1 MAIQTRSSL
10 LVALRFIPVVLVLA
24 LSFFWSKEIIQRLSV
39 QHELEKSMERLLESE
54 SRVQELTQEV
64 KRAEKEAAQA
74 KADTRYLVGQLGE
87 RDEHIRRMLAEMI
100 RLLSGKDDI
109 NLGEIYIPS
118 DKESWKGVQREMKN
132 ITSQP
137 SMIRQV
143 SNITPRLA
151 PAPAPVPAKSFPLRQ
166 AKVEEKAVPAIT
178 EPAQKDASAI
188 SAGRILAVN
197 KPYNFVVVNRGL
209 KDGIQKGMILIAS
222 RKGRQVGELEVETT
236 YDKISAAG
244 YKAEK
249 KIDLRVGDTIQVRR

>member
-39 QHELEKSMERLLESE
+39 QHELENSMERLLESE

-64 KRAEKEAAQA
+64 KHAEKEAEQA
-74 KADTRYLVGQLGE
+74 KADTRYLVRQLGE

-118 DKESWKGVQREMKN
+118 DKESWKGVHREMEN

-143 SNITPRLA
+143 SNITPR
-151 PAPAPVPAKSFPLRQ
+151 PAPAPVPVKSFPLRQ
-166 AKVEEKAVPAIT
+166 AKVEEKAVPTIAA
-178 EPAQKDASAI
+178 PAQKDASAI
-188 SAGRILAVN
+188 AAGRILAVN

-222 RKGRQVGELEVETT
+222 RKGRQVGELEVETA

-249 KIDLRVGDTIQVRR
+249 KIDLRVGDSIQVRR